1 MSETPLGVSE
11 GVNEIGRIET
21 RGVDYIP
28 ERERHSNPRDLRH
41 VFFGT
46 QLCFGIIVLG
56 FIPITFGLDW
66 WGSLSSTLFGLL
78 IGSILFALLAPLST
92 RTGTNSAVSSG
103 AHFGVVGR
111 MVGSLVGVF
120 TAIGFYALTVWTGG
134 QALVGGLHK
143 LFGTPDNQAAYLI
156 GYTVIAIAT
165 LAVAIL
171 GHANVVAANRLLIPT
186 MGVLLIIGVIVLWP
200 QFNSGSL
207 GTELLLG
214 DYAPTWMLSAII
226 AASLPISYAPYV
238 GDYTRYISPKKWSAS
253 KVMTAGFVG
262 MFAGCAAALA
272 FAMYIGTMLPAG
284 STDWVSG
291 LIEVSPTWYAA
302 VIAIVAVVGS
312 FAQGGL
318 CVYGT
323 GLDTSSIFPRLKR
336 VPATILIG
344 VLGTITVYIGSYYT
358 TLIGYAAAFLVI
370 LIIVTAPWL
379 VINVIGYFLT
389 KGRYYALDL
398 QVFNIHPRVRGG
410 AYWYSGG
417 WNAAAMLAWLPA
429 TIIGLM
435 FANTTLY
442 SGPWANVAN
451 GIDLSFISSSV
462 IAGVIYL
469 VLVKVM
475 PGTLVRP
482 AQVSEEDDR
491 RRMTEL
497 LGGRELDFAAVERHA
512 EEMSDEVLPGHSA
525 AHERLD

>member
-1 MSETPLGVSE
+1 MSESQLGVSE
-11 GVNEIGRIET
+11 GVNAIGKVET

-120 TAIGFYALTVWTGG
+120 TAVGFYALTVWTGG

-143 LFGTPDNQAAYLI
+143 LFGTPDNQAAYLV

-238 GDYTRYISPKKWSAS
+238 GDYTRYISSKEWSAS

-262 MFAGCAAALA
+262 MFAGCAVALA

-284 STDWVSG
+284 SADWVSG

-344 VLGTITVYIGSYYT
+344 VLGTITVYIGSYYST
-358 TLIGYAAAFLVI
+358 IIGYAAAFLVI

-389 KGRYYALDL
+389 RGRYYALDL

-429 TIIGLM
+429 TIVGLM

-469 VLVKVM
+469 ILVNVI
-475 PGTLVRP
+475 PGTLVKP
-482 AQVSEEDDR
+482 AEVSEEDDR
-491 RRMTEL
+491 LRMTEL
-497 LGGRELDFAAVERHA
+497 LGGRELNFAEIDRHA
-512 EEMSDEVLPGHSA
+512 EALSDEVRPGHSTG
-525 AHERLD
+525 HEHLD

>member
-1 MSETPLGVSE
+1 MSDIRSGATQS
-11 GVNEIGRIET
+11 VNAIGKVET

-28 ERERHSNPRDLRH
+28 QHERHSNPRDLRH

-78 IGSILFALLAPLST
+78 IGSLLFALLAPLST

-120 TAIGFYALTVWTGG
+120 TAVGFYALTVWTGG

-156 GYTVIAIAT
+156 GYTVIAVAT
-165 LAVAIL
+165 LAVAVL

-186 MGVLLIIGVIVLWP
+186 MGVLLIVGVIVLWP
-200 QFNSGSL
+200 QFNTGPL

-238 GDYTRYISPKKWSAS
+238 GDYTRYISQKEWSAT
-253 KVMTAGFVG
+253 KVMAAGFVG
-262 MFAGCAAALA
+262 MFAGCALALA

-336 VPATILIG
+336 VPATVLIG

-389 KGRYYALDL
+389 GGRYYALDL

-410 AYWYSGG
+410 AYWYKEG

-462 IAGVIYL
+462 IAAVIYL

-475 PGTLVRP
+475 PGALTRP
-482 AQVSEEDDR
+482 VQVSEEDDR

-497 LGGRELDFAAVERHA
+497 LGGRELDFAEIERHA
-512 EEMSDEVLPGHSA
+512 EEMSAEVLPGHFT
-525 AHERLD
+525 AHEHLE